1 MNKKHTFKQ
10 CHFEKKNDLNDSKY
24 DIWQSFIRS
33 VEKKT
38 LVVVV
43 RPPSD
48 SRSFIDGLNI

>member
-1 MNKKHTFKQ
+1 MNKKHKFKQ
-10 CHFEKKNDLNDSKY
+10 CHFEKKNDLNDFKY